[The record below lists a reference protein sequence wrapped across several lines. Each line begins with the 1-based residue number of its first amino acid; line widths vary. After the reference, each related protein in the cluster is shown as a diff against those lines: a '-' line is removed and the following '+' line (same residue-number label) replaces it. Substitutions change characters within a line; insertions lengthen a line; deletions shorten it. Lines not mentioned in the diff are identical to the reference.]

1 MSDLDL
7 RKEKDPFIKAKIN
20 TSFIAC
26 YDGAFSNKFCDDT
39 VKLFHHLQNKYGD
52 QFPDENDNPM
62 VNHKFNKVSHRRDNS
77 RFFQQIA
84 DEWDEEDR
92 EDNMRLCRTFY
103 NTIEEYLQK
112 YLKSIGKELGKLQTD
127 SFKVHHY
134 PPGGH
139 FAVFHHEHSG
149 ENERYK
155 SRVLVYMVYLGE
167 DIYNGEGT
175 TEFIY
180 QGIRVEPRKGR
191 LVIFPADFTH
201 THRGNPTYQQEKYIA
216 TGWWLLNSGNGVY

>member
-1 MSDLDL
+1 MSND
-7 RKEKDPFIKAKIN
+7 DPFVEANIN

-26 YDGAFSNKFCDDT
+26 YDNAFTDKFCDDT
-39 VKLFHHLQNKYGD
+39 VRMFHHLQDKYGD
-52 QFPDENDNPM
+52 QFPDESDNPM
-62 VNHKFNKVSHRRDNS
+62 VNHKFNNVSHRRDNS
-77 RFFQQIA
+77 RFLQQIA
-84 DEWDEEDR
+84 DEWDEDDR
-92 EDNMRLCRTFY
+92 QDNLRLCKTFY
-103 NTIEEYLQK
+103 DTIDK
-112 YLKSIGKELGKLQTD
+112 YLKEYIKSIGKSLGNLKAD
-127 SFKVHHY
+127 CFKVHHY

-155 SRVLVYMVYLGE
+155 SRVLVYMLYLGE
-167 DIYNGEGT
+167 DICNGEGT

-180 QGIRVEPRKGR
+180 QGIRVEPKKGR

-201 THRGNPTYQQEKYIA
+201 THRGYPTYQQEKYIA

>member
-1 MSDLDL
+1 MSND
-7 RKEKDPFIKAKIN
+7 DPFVKANIN

-26 YDGAFSNKFCDDT
+26 YDNAFTDKFCDDT
-39 VKLFHHLQNKYGD
+39 VRMFHHLQDKYGD

-62 VNHKFNKVSHRRDNS
+62 VNHKFNSIAHRRDNS
-77 RFFQQIA
+77 RFLQQIA
-84 DEWDEEDR
+84 DEWDEDDR
-92 EDNMRLCRTFY
+92 QDNLRLCKTFY
-103 NTIEEYLQK
+103 DTIDK
-112 YLKSIGKELGKLQTD
+112 YLKEYIKSIGKSLGDLKSD
-127 SFKVHHY
+127 CFKVHHY

-167 DIYNGEGT
+167 DICNGEGT

-180 QGIRVEPRKGR
+180 QGIRVEAKKGR